1 MTLVRL
7 SQPENAPK
15 GPPLVPTP
23 SSIFVTLSGIATWVR
38 LEHHWNVPH
47 EDVSAPRFMVVMPL
61 PMVMVARL
69 GLPAKAPCPRLV
81 TLSGMVTQVMLLR
94 PVRLL
99 WSLRF
104 RKDNAP
110 SPMLVTGKPSMVP
123 GMTTFPPGPLY
134 PVMVIVPLVLV

>member
-23 SSIFVTLSGIATWVR
+23 SPIFVTLSGMVTRVR

-47 EDVSAPRFMVVMPL
+47 EDVPSPPFMLVMPL
-61 PMVMVARL
+61 PMVRVARL
-69 GLPAKAPCPRLV
+69 GEPAKAEFPRLV
-81 TLSGMVTQVMLLR
+81 TLSGMVTLVILLR

-99 WSLRF
+99 SSLRLF
-104 RKDNAP
+104 IKDNAL

-123 GMTTFPPGPLY
+123 GITTFPP
-134 PVMVIVPLVLV
+134 

>member
-1 MTLVRL
+1 MKLVRL

-23 SSIFVTLSGIATWVR
+23 SPIFVTLSGMVTRVR
-38 LEHHWNVPH
+38 LEHHRNVPH
-47 EDVSAPRFMVVMPL
+47 EDVSAPPFMLVMPL

-69 GLPAKAPCPRLV
+69 GQPAKAPSPRLV
-81 TLSGMVTQVMLLR
+81 TPSGMVTLVMLLR

-99 WSLRF
+99 WSLRLLI
-104 RKDNAP
+104 KDNAP

-123 GMTTFPPGPLY
+123 GMTTSPPGP
-134 PVMVIVPLVLV
+134 